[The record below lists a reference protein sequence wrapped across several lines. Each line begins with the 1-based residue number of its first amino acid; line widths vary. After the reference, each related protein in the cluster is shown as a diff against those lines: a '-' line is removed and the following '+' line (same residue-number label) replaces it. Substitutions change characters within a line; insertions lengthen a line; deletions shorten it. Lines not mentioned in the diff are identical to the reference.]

1 MPAYRHASVALLCML
16 AGCASLPTSGPTGS
30 QIRKSLSAPPPGLPV
45 AIVEVSSVE
54 KIPASADKMAAAPLL
69 PQVPAPPTDLV
80 GPGDILEI
88 SIYEAGV
95 TLFAGSGG
103 AVGGTT
109 AATGLGATGAQVQR
123 LPLSRVND
131 AGEIVIPY
139 AGTLKVAGRTITEIQ
154 AMIQRSLRKLSQNP
168 QVLIAVSQG
177 ITNTVIV
184 SGEVARPGRLPL
196 QTNQE
201 RLSDIVAL
209 SGGYRGNVRDLVIR
223 VTRGTQ
229 MVEVRLDDLNTRPEL
244 DVPALPGDRIAL
256 LSVPRSFSVLGASG
270 RVEQLPFARSR
281 VSLAEA
287 IAQAG
292 GANPNAG
299 DAAAIFL
306 FRYVPDADG
315 GETPVVYHVNMMKA
329 DAYFLTQRF
338 TMRDKDILYFGNA
351 ASNRPAKLFQ
361 LISQLFTPLVT
372 VTAATQ
378 ALQN

>member
-1 MPAYRHASVALLCML
+1 MPAYRHASIALLCML
-16 AGCASLPTSGPTGS
+16 AGCASLPTNGPTGS
-30 QIRKSLSAPPPGLPV
+30 QLRKSLAVLPPSLPV
-45 AIVEVSSVE
+45 RVVEVSSIE
-54 KIPASADKMAAAPLL
+54 NIPAVNDKSVTAPLL
-69 PQVPAPPTDLV
+69 PQVPPPPTDLV
-80 GPGDILEI
+80 GPGDVLEI

-95 TLFAGSGG
+95 TLFAGAGA
-103 AVGGTT
+103 AVGGST

-139 AGTLKVAGRTITEIQ
+139 AGTLKVAGHTITEIQ
-154 AMIQRSLRKLSQNP
+154 TMIQRSLRKLSQNP
-168 QVLIAVSQG
+168 QVLIALSQG

-184 SGEVARPGRLPL
+184 SGEVTRPGRLAL
-196 QTNQE
+196 QTNRE

-209 SGGYRGNVRDLVIR
+209 AGGYRGTVRDLAIR

-244 DVPALPGDRIAL
+244 DIPALPGDRIAL

-306 FRYVPDADG
+306 FRYVPDESG

-338 TMRDKDILYFGNA
+338 TMRDRDILYFGNA